1 MAFAPMPARR
11 QGNPLKIVLPLVV
24 FAAAIAA
31 WEAIVRIEG
40 VPPCSRVRS

>member
-11 QGNPLKIVLPLVV
+11 QDNALKIVLPLVV

-31 WEAIVRIEG
+31 WETIVRIEQNT
-40 VPPCSRVRS
+40 P